1 MQSQQFTKLKRK
13 SSLKTKE
20 VNAES
25 AIDRII
31 CFIPDLATYQQSKW
45 TNSNQKIEL
54 IFSF

>member
-13 SSLKTKE
+13 SSLKTQY